1 MRGTLGTVLEM
12 GISSACVTPHQ
23 IKKKKISSDPNVLSS
38 IGQSGA
44 PASHGC
50 HWAAQRALFLREE
63 LSLSLHN
70 GCTLCGDGTQ
80 RSGVQRLSVPP
91 GSAAAVRA
99 PPPPTSSQQRIAFR
113 ATIVGALIFQARG
126 CGFQV
131 AAHRRYRTLLAGRV
145 TPKRQSSGRT
155 TTGPQP
161 ERCGFVIC

>member
-1 MRGTLGTVLEM
+1 MALLQTLTITHLLIHALTRTQPSMRGTLGTVLEM

-23 IKKKKISSDPNVLSS
+23 IKKKKKISSDPNVLSS

-99 PPPPTSSQQRIAFR
+99 PPQPPR
-113 ATIVGALIFQARG
+113 
-126 CGFQV
+126 
-131 AAHRRYRTLLAGRV
+131 
-145 TPKRQSSGRT
+145 SSGSLSV
-155 TTGPQP
+155 PP
-161 ERCGFVIC
+161 LSEH

>member
-23 IKKKKISSDPNVLSS
+23 IKKKKKISSDPNVLSS
-38 IGQSGA
+38 VGQSGA

-63 LSLSLHN
+63 ISLPA
-70 GCTLCGDGTQ
+70 
-80 RSGVQRLSVPP
+80 QRLHAVW
-91 GSAAAVRA
+91 GRHTTFGCAAPFSTARQRRGC
-99 PPPPTSSQQRIAFR
+99 PRSPPTSPQQRIAFR